1 MDRNPQSAILATS
14 SAPACGMQIY
24 MPRTIKVDCDQ
35 MKLGQVVL
43 IRFEDAKLATQAA
56 EVTMG
61 RGPFAGEELAIDRNT
76 ILCRLGASGIRT
88 DAIKFAG
95 STTTT
100 VTRTQKVI
108 EAAQLTKAAE
118 ECIQAEH
125 PAPAG
130 AKWRASGT
138 VRDMVL
144 QVAGPVKL
152 QAQLVGKPSDQAAKV
167 LVAAGAD
174 GAEARRV
181 ELALCME
188 YTCKQT
194 VALKDI
200 AVGEMLTPQNVK
212 VDVIAASSPREWAN
226 PFGMVAV
233 RAIKS
238 GNILANNVFGAA
250 KGAPAALIVK
260 RGQTVV
266 MKIEGAGFIVSAIGA
281 AQEDGHAGDS
291 IKVRNVDSNRI
302 ITAKVNDDGTVA
314 PVINEVSK

>member
-1 MDRNPQSAILATS
+1 MGRNPQSETS
-14 SAPACGMQIY
+14 SAPACAMQIY

-35 MKLGQVVL
+35 IKLGQVAL
-43 IRFEDAKLATQAA
+43 IRFEDAKLAAQAA

-76 ILCRLGASGIRT
+76 ILCRLGASGIKT
-88 DAIKFAG
+88 DAIQFTG
-95 STTTT
+95 STMTT
-100 VTRTQKVI
+100 VARTQRVI
-108 EAAQLTKAAE
+108 DAAQLTKAAE

-130 AKWRASGT
+130 AKWRVSGA
-138 VRDMVL
+138 VRDLVL
-144 QVAGPVKL
+144 QGAGPVKL

-167 LVAAGAD
+167 LVAVSAD
-174 GAEARRV
+174 GADV
-181 ELALCME
+181 GQTELAFCVE
-188 YTCKQT
+188 YASKQT

-200 AVGEMLTPQNVK
+200 AAGEMLTPQNVK
-212 VDVIAASSPREWAN
+212 VDVIASSSPRDWAN
-226 PFGMVAV
+226 PFGMVAA
-233 RAIKS
+233 RAIKA

-260 RGQTVV
+260 RNQTVV

-302 ITAKVNDDGTVA
+302 ITAKVNEDGTVA